1 MAFELVMYLDV
12 YSVEKLVESMVLA
25 KVDLMV
31 AWKVGSKVASTAMT
45 RVETMAA
52 SSAVEMVA
60 LSVQRLDRPLVGM

>member
-12 YSVEKLVESMVLA
+12 YSVEKLVESMVLT

-31 AWKVGSKVASTAMT
+31 AWKVGLKAASTAMT
-45 RVETMAA
+45 RVDTMAA

-60 LSVQRLDRPLVGM
+60 LLAQTLDRPRVGM

>member
-31 AWKVGSKVASTAMT
+31 AWKVGSKVASTAMK

-52 SSAVEMVA
+52 SSAAEMVA
-60 LSVQRLDRPLVGM
+60 LSVQRLDRPLVEM